1 MTLSHPSEP
10 SFLGPVKRGREG
22 GRSGRGRGVDKGG
35 GEGRKK
41 PAVFPRV
48 EEIEKSEL
56 KDGPMR
62 KKRVSPSLLSP
73 PLLEYLI

>member
-1 MTLSHPSEP
+1 M
-10 SFLGPVKRGREG
+10 
-22 GRSGRGRGVDKGG
+22 DKGG

-41 PAVFPRV
+41 PAVFPRE

-62 KKRVSPSLLSP
+62 KKRVSPPLLSP